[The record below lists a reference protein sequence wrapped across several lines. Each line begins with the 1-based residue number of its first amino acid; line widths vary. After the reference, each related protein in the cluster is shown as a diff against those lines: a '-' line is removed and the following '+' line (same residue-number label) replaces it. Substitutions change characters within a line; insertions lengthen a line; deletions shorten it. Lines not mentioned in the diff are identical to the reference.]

1 MAFVSSTI
9 ASDLFTGTVAFE
21 PLRITSKEVQERY
34 NRYKEAHGER
44 DRVKV
49 AEICLD
55 VLKSFN
61 IPLEIQGLD
70 VDRQGKEEVAYVV
83 LDGRPKDK
91 SLPYIYAKHL
101 GRGYA
106 AYVPF
111 PKHYFEQKVQITVPK
126 PDTGFDVRTFL
137 CRHQVSALIPH
148 RTSPRKQ
155 RLIVLNSGAC
165 PVQMG
170 KHGRRVSPLVYNP
183 GMRRQFGR
191 QDVCKHTS
199 IRQIPIGRTCPF
211 YGHWGG
217 DVVPRIRQQQEGF
230 RHAVQCCRALPRCRG

>member
-9 ASDLFTGTVAFE
+9 ASDLFTGPTVAFE
-21 PLRITSKEVQERY
+21 PLRITSKEVQE
-34 NRYKEAHGER
+34 RYKEAHGER

-55 VLKSFN
+55 VLESFN

-70 VDRQGKEEVAYVV
+70 VDRKGKEEVAYVV

-91 SLPYIYAKHL
+91 SLAYVYAKHL

-111 PKHYFEQKVQITVPK
+111 PEHYFEQKVRVTVPK

-137 CRHQVSALIPH
+137 CRHQVRPLIPH

-155 RLIVLNSGAC
+155 RLIVLNHSGAC

-183 GMRRQFGR
+183 GM
-191 QDVCKHTS
+191 
-199 IRQIPIGRTCPF
+199 
-211 YGHWGG
+211 
-217 DVVPRIRQQQEGF
+217 
-230 RHAVQCCRALPRCRG
+230 